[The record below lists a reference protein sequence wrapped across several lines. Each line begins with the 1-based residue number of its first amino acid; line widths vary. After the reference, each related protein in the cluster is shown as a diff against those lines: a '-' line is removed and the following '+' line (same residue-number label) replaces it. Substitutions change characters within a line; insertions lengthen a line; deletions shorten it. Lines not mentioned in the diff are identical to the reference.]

1 MKRKGIEPLELHE
14 KEGLAL
20 INGTQFMCS
29 IICEVANLSIN
40 LLDSAIVIY
49 AMAVEMFGLDRQYFS
64 EGFVKVYEKRNPNL
78 ASMLRQIG
86 SYLDV
91 TPS

>member
-29 IICEVANLSIN
+29 IVCEVASLAKN
-40 LLDSAIVIY
+40 LLESVFVIY
-49 AMAVEMFGLDRQYFS
+49 AIAVEVFGLDRAYFS
-64 EGFVKVYEKRNPNL
+64 
-78 ASMLRQIG
+78 
-86 SYLDV
+86 
-91 TPS
+91 